1 MSQGFVEEGQK
12 AGEAGHSKGLHVGLN
27 LPLIVDEL
35 ERITET
41 L

>member
-1 MSQGFVEEGQK
+1 MKERQK
-12 AGEAGHSKGLHVGLN
+12 AGEAGHSKELHMGLN

-35 ERITET
+35 EHIIET